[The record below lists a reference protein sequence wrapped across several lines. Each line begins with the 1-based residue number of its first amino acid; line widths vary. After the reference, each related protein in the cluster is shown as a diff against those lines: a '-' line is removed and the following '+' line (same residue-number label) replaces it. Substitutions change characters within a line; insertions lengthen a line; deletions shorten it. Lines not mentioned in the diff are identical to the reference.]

1 MKIDFFNHLQL
12 ALELQIIIQIIADPF
27 DSFTELWQIE
37 LSLSL
42 IKSEDK
48 ILWCYYKIKT
58 SLAELLHS
66 TSTIIFYFYDF
77 TEIIKLRKFLE
88 FFTVPLA
95 SVFFF

>member
-42 IKSEDK
+42 INLRIKSYGVTIRSK
-48 ILWCYYKIKT
+48 PLWQNYCIV
-58 SLAELLHS
+58 LLPLYS
-66 TSTIIFYFYDF
+66 IFM
-77 TEIIKLRKFLE
+77 ISQNL
-88 FFTVPLA
+88 
-95 SVFFF
+95 